1 MKTATRTTFA
11 LLGLMASAIGMAGS
25 AEAQSA
31 RLINQ
36 CDRLCANNPR
46 AICYATCLGGN
57 GVAAPQAKPRRVLPV
72 SVQSSSANPG
82 WLDAVYASPSRAGP
96 SGNGGGGAG
105 GGGGGKGK

>member
-1 MKTATRTTFA
+1 MKTATHTTLA
-11 LLGLMASAIGMAGS
+11 LLGLLASAIGMAGS

-57 GVAAPQAKPRRVLPV
+57 GLAPAPQAKPKRPQPV
-72 SVQSSSANPG
+72 SVQSSANPG

-96 SGNGGGGAG
+96 SGNGGGSAGA
-105 GGGGGKGK
+105 GGGKGK